1 MEGNTEK
8 LNREVSWEAGI
19 REGGALRTQGGEAQ
33 LACAFLLAVGAAQVA
48 LMVKNPPAK
57 AGDVGSISGL
67 GRSPGGGHGNTLQ
80 RSCLENPVD
89 RASWWAMVHRVAKSW
104 TQVKQLCRH
113 D

>member
-48 LMVKNPPAK
+48 LMVKNPPAN
-57 AGDVGSISGL
+57 A
-67 GRSPGGGHGNTLQ
+67 
-80 RSCLENPVD
+80 
-89 RASWWAMVHRVAKSW
+89 
-104 TQVKQLCRH
+104 
-113 D
+113 